1 MCQHTHN
8 YDEQPVPVTGD
19 QFPWHLPICDAHCHP
34 TDTMDSIQDI
44 PSMRAAALTIMST
57 RAQDQDLVADVASNH
72 NKDLKQL
79 FQDNSGECNACVV
92 PSFGWHP
99 WFSHLLY
106 DDSADT
112 PTYQPAGSGSGSG
125 SGPSSGP
132 GPASDHDSNSDSDSD
147 SDAAAKQAHYN
158 AVLQPEP
165 SPEFVA
171 SLPTPVAVSAF
182 LKETESRLS
191 ANPHALVGE
200 IGVDKAFRLPEPWNP
215 SEHAERDSTLTA
227 GGREGRRLSPHRV
240 RIEHQREILAAQLRL
255 AAKTRRA
262 VSVHGVQAHGV
273 LHDTLAATWK
283 GHEREYISRRKRRLV
298 AKGAEDFSDEE
309 DDDSENPYPP
319 RICLH
324 SFSANVEVLKQYLN
338 PTIPA
343 RIFVSLSTAVNL
355 STDASSAKTDEV
367 LRALPDDSI
376 LVESD
381 LHIAGEHMD
390 QALENMYRHVCEVK
404 GWELEEGIKKIA
416 KNYEEFILGR

>member
-34 TDTMDSIQDI
+34 TDTMDSAQDI
-44 PSMRAAALTIMST
+44 PSMRAAALTIMAT
-57 RAQDQDLVADVASNH
+57 RAQDQDLVADVASNY
-72 NKDLKQL
+72 NKDLKQS
-79 FQDNSGECNACVV
+79 FSDNSGECCVV

-106 DDSADT
+106 DDSADA
-112 PTYQPAGSGSGSG
+112 PTYQPASGSGSE
-125 SGPSSGP
+125 
-132 GPASDHDSNSDSDSD
+132 SDT
-147 SDAAAKQAHYN
+147 AAKQAHYN

-171 SLPTPVAVSAF
+171 SLPTPVAVSTF

-309 DDDSENPYPP
+309 DDDDSEKPYPP

-355 STDASSAKTDEV
+355 STDSSGAKTDEV

-404 GWELEEGIKKIA
+404 GWELEEGINRIA